1 MSDTSNT
8 PTEPMD
14 KPDGST
20 SDEQEFQNP
29 ETEEDTASG
38 GPAEEPAN

>member
-8 PTEPMD
+8 PRNDSPT
-14 KPDGST
+14 PDGST

-38 GPAEEPAN
+38 GPAE